1 MTVFMR
7 GAALTNYAR
16 TAAQVGLDPRA
27 LVRRVGLDPRL
38 LTDPELKA
46 PAGQVVELLE
56 LSAEVSGCETFG
68 LRMAIGRKL
77 SDYGPISLV
86 MAHQPT
92 LRGALEVMTR
102 YQRMLNRA
110 LLLHLEDQGDDV
122 VLRQE
127 VLAGDRRRRRQAY
140 ELAVATLNVAFRFPA
155 GRALSV
161 KGAYFVHAPP
171 ADLAIHRQV
180 FGPSLHFEADFSGLI
195 CAARVLDAPNTTADP
210 ALARHAEEL
219 VAGLPYAV
227 EASFAVDVQAAI
239 RGLLPLDGASISGV
253 ARRLGASERTLQRRL
268 SEEGADFS
276 NLLNEVRRE
285 HALRHLSN
293 PRVSLTDV
301 AGLLGYAHETSFAR
315 WFGVEFG
322 VSPRAWRAGGRYTPE
337 AAAS

>member
-7 GAALTNYAR
+7 GAALTNYVR
-16 TAAQVGLDPRA
+16 VAAQVGVDPRA
-27 LVRRVGLDPRL
+27 MLRRAGLDARL
-38 LTDPELKA
+38 LADPEFKV

-68 LRMAIGRKL
+68 LRMAIGRRM

-92 LRGALEVMTR
+92 LRGALQVMTR

-110 LLLHLEDQGDDV
+110 LLLHVEDHGEDV

-127 VLAGDRRRRRQAY
+127 VMAGDRRRRRQAY
-140 ELAVATLNVAFRFPA
+140 ELAVATLNVAYRFPA
-155 GRALSV
+155 GRTMSA
-161 KGAYFVHAPP
+161 KGAYFTHPAP
-171 ADLAIHRQV
+171 ADLSTHRSV
-180 FGPSLHFEADFSGLI
+180 FGPSLHFEADFNGLV
-195 CAARVLDAPNTTADP
+195 CAARVLDAPNATADP
-210 ALARHAEEL
+210 ELARHAEQL
-219 VAGLPYAV
+219 VAGLPYAA

-239 RGLLPLDGASISGV
+239 RGLLPLDGASISSV

-268 SEEGADFS
+268 SEEAADFS
-276 NLLNEVRRE
+276 KLLNEVRRD

-293 PRVSLTDV
+293 PRISLTDV

-315 WFGVEFG
+315 WFAAEFG
-322 VSPRAWRAGGRYTPE
+322 VSPRAWRAGARYGPE

>member
-7 GAALTNYAR
+7 GASLTNYAR
-16 TAAQVGLDPRA
+16 VAAQVGLNPRA
-27 LVRRVGLDPRL
+27 VLRQVGLDARIL
-38 LTDPELKA
+38 ADPEFTA
-46 PAGQVVELLE
+46 PAGQIVELLE
-56 LSAEVSGCETFG
+56 VSAEVSGCETFG
-68 LRMAIGRKL
+68 LRMAIGRRL
-77 SDYGPISLV
+77 TDFGPISLV

-110 LLLHLEDQGDDV
+110 LLLSIDDIGDDV

-127 VLAGDRRRRRQAY
+127 VMAGDRRRRRQAY

-155 GRALSV
+155 GRAMSV
-161 KGAYFVHAPP
+161 KGAYFTHAAP

-180 FGPSLHFEADFSGLI
+180 FGPSLHFGADFNGLI

-210 ALARHAEEL
+210 ELARHAEQL
-219 VAGLPYAV
+219 LAGLPYAV
-227 EASFAVDVQAAI
+227 EASFAFDVQAAI
-239 RGLLPLDGASISGV
+239 RGLLPLDGASISSV

-276 NLLNEVRRE
+276 HLLNDVRRE
-285 HALRHLSN
+285 HALRHLGN
-293 PRVSLTDV
+293 ARMSLTDV

-315 WFGVEFG
+315 WFGGEFG
-322 VSPRAWRAGGRYTPE
+322 VSPRAWREGARYE
-337 AAAS
+337 AVAAAP